1 MISICFIIFAIVLC
15 YLIYNFNADS
25 QDQKQFDDMAQTV
38 VLDEDNE
45 TDNTDTGIESL
56 IAENPD
62 CVGWLR
68 INNSKID
75 YPIMQTKDNPQYY
88 LRRDF
93 NKQYSYLGTPFMDS
107 RCDVNYDNNLI
118 VYGHNMKDGKMF
130 ADLLKY
136 RDKEYCESHNIINFI
151 TPYGVYEYEVA
162 AVCKVKSDDEWYGY
176 TCQTDKESFN
186 NLISHIKD
194 KSLYFSQNEIE
205 YRDLAE
211 GQSPERQ
218 HPYGCYFLT
227 LSTCEYSQTNGRL
240 IVIAKRSVADV

>member
-1 MISICFIIFAIVLC
+1 MITICFIIFAVVLC
-15 YLIYNFNADS
+15 HLIYNFNIDS
-25 QDQKQFDDMAQTV
+25 QDQKQFDDMAQTITV
-38 VLDEDNE
+38 EESTDENVDS
-45 TDNTDTGIESL
+45 DSGINDL
-56 IAENPD
+56 INKNSD
-62 CVGWLR
+62 CIGWLR
-68 INNSKID
+68 ISGTMID
-75 YPIMQTKDNPQYY
+75 YPIMQTKDDPQYY

-136 RDKEYCESHNIINFI
+136 KEKSYFKEHNIIHFI
-151 TPYGVYEYEVA
+151 TPNGVQKYSVI
-162 AVCKVKSDDEWYGY
+162 AVCKVKNDDEWYGY

-194 KSLYFSQNEIE
+194 KSLYQTDNSAE
-205 YRDLAE
+205 YGD
-211 GQSPERQ
+211 
-218 HPYGCYFLT
+218 YFLT

-240 IVIAKRSVADV
+240 IVIGVKFNCVDFNKESVYNDYE